1 MAFWRPR
8 SILNL
13 RMHNDFPSLALHC
26 LGPPS
31 VRVDGR
37 EAPPDVLWRKHVAL
51 LTYLALSPD
60 GTRSRSHLLGLL
72 WPESPDDKARRSLNE
87 AVRRLRSAL
96 GTERLRTRGDTL
108 QLNASELEVDVRQF
122 EALRAEG
129 QLRALELLR
138 GEFLE
143 GFHVDDARGFEDWM
157 EVQRAQIRQAATG
170 LLVARAEE
178 QLAVNRCVEARALA
192 RRALA
197 LDPFSEPALAM
208 GMRSAALEGDSIGA
222 LALYHEVA
230 ERLARE
236 VGEKPSGALSAL
248 AARIRAGTWQRAGTR
263 QSDLDRPLI
272 GRREVHAQLFAPL
285 DRHPLKGPVC
295 LVIAGDSGSGRTRLL
310 TACAERLA
318 LAGATVATARL
329 LESDHDASWST
340 LRALMRG
347 GLQHAPGLTGTDHLG
362 LRVLAGLVPELAERV
377 PPLETH
383 DVAQVSD
390 ALASCVDAVA
400 QENPLAVLIDDAQWA
415 DGSTL
420 AALRA
425 VWSRDQSA
433 AVVLVLTIERGA
445 ELSAELRAL
454 VGSVGREIPG
464 AVTRLEPLTYDDI
477 AALTETAAPWCAGKE
492 ERERLAR
499 RVAQESGGNPFLAVT
514 LLHELGQTT
523 SLRQGLVEWPPAG
536 GTLDSSLP
544 IAVSEVMRSAV
555 AARVARLDEDS
566 TAVLRAASIAGDVLD
581 PAVLTE
587 VSGLL
592 RTRVDAALDR
602 LERERFVVFD
612 GGRYRFTGRLIS
624 AVIERECMQAGGR
637 RRLRERYIAAL
648 ASRDD
653 IDSHLLRAGLLASE
667 RAPEAFEAA
676 LRVAERALAL
686 GAQRTASSAIRTAA
700 RAAGA
705 DPERLGLLEEL
716 RRRASPAKVVA
727 Q

>member
-1 MAFWRPR
+1 MPKV
-8 SILNL
+8 
-13 RMHNDFPSLALHC
+13 FPSLALHC

-37 EAPPDVLWRKHVAL
+37 EAPPDVLWRKHLAL

-72 WPESPDDKARRSLNE
+72 WAESSEDKARRSLNE

-96 GTERLRTRGDTL
+96 GAERLLTRGDAL
-108 QLNASELEVDVRQF
+108 QLTASELEVDVRQF
-122 EALRAEG
+122 ETLRAEG

-143 GFHVDDARGFEDWM
+143 GFHVDDAPLFEDWM
-157 EVQRAQIRQAATG
+157 EAQRAQIRDAATG

-178 QLAVNRCVEARALA
+178 QLAVNRYVEARALA

-197 LDPFSEPALAM
+197 LDPFSEPALAV
-208 GMRSAALEGDSIGA
+208 GMRSAALEGDSTGA
-222 LALYHEVA
+222 LALYHDVA

-236 VGEKPSGALSAL
+236 IGETPSSALSAL
-248 AARIRAGTWQRAGTR
+248 AARIRAGTWQRPGTR
-263 QSDLDRPLI
+263 HSELEPPLI
-272 GRREVHAQLFAPL
+272 GRREAHAQLFAPL
-285 DRHPLKGPVC
+285 DRHQREGPAC
-295 LVIAGDSGSGRTRLL
+295 LVIVGDPGSGRTRLL
-310 TACAERLA
+310 ATCGERLA
-318 LAGATVATARL
+318 LAGATVATAGL
-329 LESDHDASWST
+329 LESDHDAPWST

-347 GLQHAPGLTGTDHLG
+347 GLQHAPGLTGTDHVG

-390 ALASCVDAVA
+390 ALASCVGAVA
-400 QENPLAVLIDDAQWA
+400 AENPLAVLIDDAQWA

-425 VWSRDQSA
+425 VWSREQRA
-433 AVVLVLTIERGA
+433 ALVLVLTLEHG

-464 AVTRLEPLTYDDI
+464 AVVRLEPLTHEDI
-477 AALTETAAPWCAGKE
+477 AALTETTAPWCAGKE

-536 GTLDSSLP
+536 GTLDTSLP
-544 IAVSEVMRSAV
+544 IAVSEVVRSAV

-566 TAVLRAASIAGDVLD
+566 TAVLRAASIAGEVVD
-581 PAVLTE
+581 PLVLTE

-592 RTRVDAALDR
+592 PSRVEAALDR

-612 GGRYRFTGRLIS
+612 GGRYRFTGRLIP
-624 AVIERECMQAGGR
+624 AVIESECMQAGGR

-653 IDSHLLRAGLLASE
+653 IDSQLLRAGLLASE

-676 LRVAERALAL
+676 VRVAERALAL

-700 RAAGA
+700 RATGA
-705 DPERLGLLEEL
+705 DAERLSLLEGL
-716 RRRASPAKVVA
+716 RRRASDGVVA

>member
-1 MAFWRPR
+1 MSNA
-8 SILNL
+8 
-13 RMHNDFPSLALHC
+13 FPSLALHC

-37 EAPPDVLWRKHVAL
+37 EAPPDVLWRKHLAL

-72 WPESPDDKARRSLNE
+72 WPESPEDKARRSLNE

-96 GTERLRTRGDTL
+96 GTERLLTRGDAL
-108 QLNASELEVDVRQF
+108 QLNAAELDVDVRQF
-122 EALRAEG
+122 ETLRAEG

-143 GFHVDDARGFEDWM
+143 GFHVDDAPVFEDWM
-157 EVQRAQIRQAATG
+157 DAQRAQIRQAATG

-178 QLAVNRCVEARALA
+178 QLAVNRYVEARALA
-192 RRALA
+192 RRALTF
-197 LDPFSEPALAM
+197 DPFSEPALAL
-208 GMRSAALEGDSIGA
+208 GMRSAALEGDSTGA
-222 LALYHEVA
+222 LALYHDVT
-230 ERLARE
+230 ERVARE
-236 VGEKPSGALSAL
+236 IGETPSSVLSAL
-248 AARIRAGTWQRAGTR
+248 AARIRAGSWRHPGTR
-263 QSDLDRPLI
+263 HADLEPPLI

-347 GLQHAPGLTGTDHLG
+347 GLQHAPGLTGTDHVG
-362 LRVLAGLVPELAERV
+362 LRVLAGIVPELAERIA
-377 PPLETH
+377 PLETR

-390 ALASCVDAVA
+390 ALASCIAAVA
-400 QENPLAVLIDDAQWA
+400 EDDPLAVLIDDAQWA

-420 AALRA
+420 AALRV
-425 VWSRDQSA
+425 VWSREQRA
-433 AVVLVLTIERGA
+433 ALVLVLTLEHGA

-464 AVTRLEPLTYDDI
+464 AVVRLEPLTQDDF
-477 AALTETAAPWCAGKE
+477 AALTETMAPWCAGKE

-514 LLHELGQTT
+514 LLHDLGQTN

-536 GTLDSSLP
+536 GTLDTSLP
-544 IAVSEVMRSAV
+544 IAVSEVVRSAV

-581 PAVLTE
+581 PLVLTE

-592 RTRVDAALDR
+592 GTRVDAALDR

-612 GGRYRFTGRLIS
+612 GGRYRFTGRLIA
-624 AVIERECMQAGGR
+624 AVIESECMQAGGR

-653 IDSHLLRAGLLASE
+653 IDSQLLRAALLASE

-676 LRVAERALAL
+676 ARVAERALAL

-705 DPERLGLLEEL
+705 DFDRLRVLEAL
-716 RRRASPAKVVA
+716 RRRASAEVVA

>member
-1 MAFWRPR
+1 MPNA
-8 SILNL
+8 
-13 RMHNDFPSLALHC
+13 FPSLALHC

-37 EAPPDVLWRKHVAL
+37 EAPPDVLWRKHLAL

-72 WPESPDDKARRSLNE
+72 WPESPEDKARRSLNE

-96 GTERLRTRGDTL
+96 GTARLLTRGDAL
-108 QLNASELEVDVRQF
+108 QLNAGALDVDVRQF
-122 EALRAEG
+122 HTLRAEG

-143 GFHVDDARGFEDWM
+143 GFHVDDAPVFEDWM
-157 EVQRAQIRQAATG
+157 DAQRAQIRQGATG
-170 LLVARAEE
+170 LLVARGEE
-178 QLAVNRCVEARALA
+178 QLAVNRYVEARALA

-197 LDPFSEPALAM
+197 FDAFSEPALAL
-208 GMRSAALEGDSIGA
+208 GMRSAALEGDSTGA
-222 LALYHEVA
+222 LALYHDAA
-230 ERLARE
+230 ERVARE
-236 VGEKPSGALSAL
+236 IGESPSGALSAL
-248 AARIRAGTWQRAGTR
+248 AARIRAGTWRRSGTR
-263 QSDLDRPLI
+263 HSDIEPPLI
-272 GRREVHAQLFAPL
+272 GRRGAHAELFARL
-285 DRHPLKGPVC
+285 DRYPREGPAC
-295 LVIAGDSGSGRTRLL
+295 LVIVGDPGSGRTRLL
-310 TACAERLA
+310 AACTERLA
-318 LAGATVATARL
+318 LAGATVAIARL
-329 LESDHDASWST
+329 LESDHDAPWST

-347 GLQHAPGLTGTDHLG
+347 GLQLAPGLTGTDPVG
-362 LRVLAGLVPELAERV
+362 LRILAGLVPELAERV
-377 PPLETH
+377 VPLETQ

-400 QENPLAVLIDDAQWA
+400 QENPLAVLVDDAQWA

-425 VWSRDQSA
+425 VWSREQSS
-433 AVVLVLTIERGA
+433 AVVLVLTLERGA
-445 ELSAELRAL
+445 ELSVELRAL

-464 AVTRLEPLTYDDI
+464 VVARLEPLTHDDI
-477 AALTETAAPWCAGKE
+477 AALTEAAAPWCAGKE
-492 ERERLAR
+492 ERGRLAR

-544 IAVSEVMRSAV
+544 IAVSDVVRSAV

-566 TAVLRAASIAGDVLD
+566 TAVLRAASIAGDMLD

-602 LERERFVVFD
+602 LERERFVVFE

-624 AVIERECMQAGGR
+624 AVIESECMQAGGR

-648 ASRDD
+648 APRDD
-653 IDSHLLRAGLLASE
+653 IDSQLLRAGLLASE

-676 LRVAERALAL
+676 VRVAEQALAL

-705 DPERLGLLEEL
+705 DAERLGRLEAL
-716 RRRASPAKVVA
+716 RRRSSAGVVA

>member
-1 MAFWRPR
+1 MSNA
-8 SILNL
+8 
-13 RMHNDFPSLALHC
+13 FPSLALHC
-26 LGPPS
+26 LGPPA

-72 WPESPDDKARRSLNE
+72 WPESPEDKARRSLNE

-96 GTERLRTRGDTL
+96 GTERLLTRGDAL
-108 QLNASELEVDVRQF
+108 QLNAAELDVDVRQF
-122 EALRAEG
+122 ETLRAEG

-143 GFHVDDARGFEDWM
+143 GFHVDDAPVFEDWM
-157 EVQRAQIRQAATG
+157 DAQRAQIRQAATG

-178 QLAVNRCVEARALA
+178 QLAVNRYVEARALA
-192 RRALA
+192 RRALTF
-197 LDPFSEPALAM
+197 DPFSEPALAL
-208 GMRSAALEGDSIGA
+208 GMRSAALEGDSTGA
-222 LALYHEVA
+222 LALYHDVT
-230 ERLARE
+230 ERVARE
-236 VGEKPSGALSAL
+236 IGETPSSVLSAL
-248 AARIRAGTWQRAGTR
+248 AARIRAGSWRHPGTR
-263 QSDLDRPLI
+263 HADLEPPLI

-347 GLQHAPGLTGTDHLG
+347 GLQHAPGLTGTDHVG
-362 LRVLAGLVPELAERV
+362 LRVLAGIVPEFAERIA
-377 PPLETH
+377 PLETR

-390 ALASCVDAVA
+390 ALASCIAAVA
-400 QENPLAVLIDDAQWA
+400 EDDPLAVLIDDAQWA

-420 AALRA
+420 AALRV
-425 VWSRDQSA
+425 VWSREQRA
-433 AVVLVLTIERGA
+433 ALVLVLTLEHGA

-464 AVTRLEPLTYDDI
+464 AVVRLEPLTQDDF
-477 AALTETAAPWCAGKE
+477 AALTETMAPWCAGKE

-514 LLHELGQTT
+514 LLHDLGQTN

-536 GTLDSSLP
+536 GTLDTSLP
-544 IAVSEVMRSAV
+544 IAVSEVVRSAV

-581 PAVLTE
+581 PLVLTE

-592 RTRVDAALDR
+592 GTRVDAALDR

-612 GGRYRFTGRLIS
+612 GGRYRFTGRLIA
-624 AVIERECMQAGGR
+624 AVIESECMQAGGR

-653 IDSHLLRAGLLASE
+653 IDSQLLRAALLASE

-676 LRVAERALAL
+676 ARVAERALAL

-705 DPERLGLLEEL
+705 DFDRLRVLEAL
-716 RRRASPAKVVA
+716 RRRASAEVVA

>member
-13 RMHNDFPSLALHC
+13 RMPNALPSLTLHC

-51 LTYLALSPD
+51 LTYLALSPN
-60 GTRSRSHLLGLL
+60 GTRSRSHLVGLL
-72 WPESPDDKARRSLNE
+72 WPESLQDKARRSLNE
-87 AVRRLRSAL
+87 AIRRLRSAL
-96 GTERLRTRGDTL
+96 GTERLLTRGDAL
-108 QLNASELEVDVRQF
+108 QLNASELEVDIQHF
-122 EALRAEG
+122 ETLRAEG

-143 GFHVDDARGFEDWM
+143 GFHVDDAPVFEDWM
-157 EVQRAQIRQAATG
+157 GAQRAQIREAATG

-178 QLAVNRCVEARALA
+178 QLAVNRYVEARALA

-197 LDPFSEPALAM
+197 LDPFSEPARAL
-208 GMRSAALEGDSIGA
+208 GMRSAALEGDSTGA
-222 LALYHEVA
+222 LALYHDIA
-230 ERLARE
+230 ERVARE
-236 VGEKPSGALSAL
+236 IGETPSAALSAL
-248 AARIRAGTWQRAGTR
+248 AARIRAGSWQRPGTR
-263 QSDLDRPLI
+263 HSDLEPPLI
-272 GRREVHAQLFAPL
+272 GRREAHAQLFARL
-285 DRHPLKGPVC
+285 DRYPREGPAC
-295 LVIAGDSGSGRTRLL
+295 LVIVGDPGSGRTRLL
-310 TACAERLA
+310 AACTERLA

-329 LESDHDASWST
+329 LESDHDAPWST
-340 LRALMRG
+340 LRTLMRG
-347 GLQHAPGLTGTDHLG
+347 GLQLAPGLTGTDHVG
-362 LRVLAGLVPELAERV
+362 LRVLAGIVPELAERV
-377 PPLETH
+377 APLETH

-390 ALASCVDAVA
+390 ALASCVGAVA
-400 QENPLAVLIDDAQWA
+400 AENPLAVLIDDAQWA

-425 VWSRDQSA
+425 VWSRDQSFA
-433 AVVLVLTIERGA
+433 LVLVLTIEHGA
-445 ELSAELRAL
+445 ELSVDLRAL

-464 AVTRLEPLTYDDI
+464 AVVRLEPLTQEDI
-477 AALTETAAPWCAGKE
+477 AALTETTAPWCTGKE
-492 ERERLAR
+492 ERDRLAR

-544 IAVSEVMRSAV
+544 IAVSEVVRSAV

-581 PAVLTE
+581 PLVLTE

-592 RTRVDAALDR
+592 GPRVDAALDR
-602 LERERFVVFD
+602 LERERLVVFD
-612 GGRYRFTGRLIS
+612 GGRYRFTGRLIA
-624 AVIERECMQAGGR
+624 AVIERECMQVGGR

-653 IDSHLLRAGLLASE
+653 IDSQLLRAGLLVSE
-667 RAPEAFEAA
+667 RAPEGFDTAV
-676 LRVAERALAL
+676 RVAERALAL
-686 GAQRTASSAIRTAA
+686 GAQRTASSAIRTAE

-705 DPERLGLLEEL
+705 DAERVSLLEAL
-716 RRRASPAKVVA
+716 RRRASAGVVA

>member
-1 MAFWRPR
+1 MPNA
-8 SILNL
+8 
-13 RMHNDFPSLALHC
+13 FPSLALHC

-31 VRVDGR
+31 ARVDGR

-60 GTRSRSHLLGLL
+60 GTRSRTHLLGLL
-72 WPESPDDKARRSLNE
+72 WPESPEEKARRSLNE
-87 AVRRLRSAL
+87 AIRRLRSAL
-96 GTERLRTRGDTL
+96 GAERLLTRGDAL
-108 QLNASELEVDVRQF
+108 QLNASELEVDVLQF
-122 EALRAEG
+122 ETLRAEG
-129 QLRALELLR
+129 QLRALDLLR

-143 GFHVDDARGFEDWM
+143 GFHVVDAPVFEDWM
-157 EVQRAQIRQAATG
+157 DAHRAQIRQEATG

-178 QLAVNRCVEARALA
+178 QLAVNRYVEARALA

-197 LDPFSEPALAM
+197 LDPFSEPALAL
-208 GMRSAALEGDSIGA
+208 GMRSAALEGDSTGA

-230 ERLARE
+230 ERVTRE
-236 VGEKPSGALSAL
+236 IGETPSGALSAL
-248 AARIRAGTWQRAGTR
+248 AARIRAGSWQRADTR
-263 QSDLDRPLI
+263 HSDLEPPLI
-272 GRREVHAQLFAPL
+272 GRREVHAQLFARL
-285 DRHPLKGPVC
+285 DRYPRGGLVC
-295 LVIAGDSGSGRTRLL
+295 LAIVGDAGSGRTRLL
-310 TACAERLA
+310 GACAERLA

-329 LESDHDASWST
+329 LEGDSDAPWST

-347 GLQHAPGLTGTDHLG
+347 GLQHAPGLTGTDHVG

-377 PPLETH
+377 APLDTN

-390 ALASCVDAVA
+390 ALASCVGAVA
-400 QENPLAVLIDDAQWA
+400 AENPLALLIDDAQWA

-420 AALRA
+420 AALRV
-425 VWSRDQSA
+425 VWSREQRA
-433 AVVLVLTIERGA
+433 PLALVLTVEHGV
-445 ELSAELRAL
+445 ELSVELRAL

-464 AVTRLEPLTYDDI
+464 AVVRLEPFTPDDI
-477 AALTETAAPWCAGKE
+477 AALTETTAPWCAGKE

-514 LLHELGQTT
+514 LLRELGQTT
-523 SLRQGLVEWPPAG
+523 ALRQGLVEWPPPG

-544 IAVSEVMRSAV
+544 IAVSEVVRSAV

-566 TAVLRAASIAGDVLD
+566 TAVLRAASIAGDVLE
-581 PAVLTE
+581 PLVLAE
-587 VSGLL
+587 VSGLVGA
-592 RTRVDAALDR
+592 RVDAALDR

-612 GGRYRFTGRLIS
+612 GGRYRFTGRLI
-624 AVIERECMQAGGR
+624 ATVIESECMQAGGR

-648 ASRDD
+648 APRDD
-653 IDSHLLRAGLLASE
+653 IDSQLLRARLLATE

-676 LRVAERALAL
+676 VRVAERALAL
-686 GAQRTASSAIRTAA
+686 GAQRTASSAIRTAE

-705 DPERLGLLEEL
+705 AAERLGLLDGL
-716 RRRASPAKVVA
+716 RRRASAGVVA

>member
-1 MAFWRPR
+1 
-8 SILNL
+8 
-13 RMHNDFPSLALHC
+13 
-26 LGPPS
+26 
-31 VRVDGR
+31 
-37 EAPPDVLWRKHVAL
+37 VLWRKHVAL
-51 LTYLALSPD
+51 LTYLALSPN
-60 GTRSRSHLLGLL
+60 GTRSRSHLVGLL
-72 WPESPDDKARRSLNE
+72 WPESLQDKARRSLNE
-87 AVRRLRSAL
+87 AIRRLRSAL
-96 GTERLRTRGDTL
+96 GTERLLTRGDAL
-108 QLNASELEVDVRQF
+108 QLNASELEVDIQHF
-122 EALRAEG
+122 ETLRVEG

-143 GFHVDDARGFEDWM
+143 GFHVDDAPVFEDWM
-157 EVQRAQIRQAATG
+157 GAQRAQIREAATG

-178 QLAVNRCVEARALA
+178 QLAVNRYVEARALA

-197 LDPFSEPALAM
+197 LDPFSEPARAL

-222 LALYHEVA
+222 LALYHDIA
-230 ERLARE
+230 ERVARE
-236 VGEKPSGALSAL
+236 IGETPSAALSAL
-248 AARIRAGTWQRAGTR
+248 AARIRAGSWQRPGTR
-263 QSDLDRPLI
+263 HSDLEPPLI
-272 GRREVHAQLFAPL
+272 GRREAHAQLFARL
-285 DRHPLKGPVC
+285 DRYPREGPAC
-295 LVIAGDSGSGRTRLL
+295 LVIVGDPGSGRTRLL
-310 TACAERLA
+310 AACTERLA

-329 LESDHDASWST
+329 LESDHDAPWST
-340 LRALMRG
+340 LRTLMRG
-347 GLQHAPGLTGTDHLG
+347 GLQLAPGLTGTDHVG
-362 LRVLAGLVPELAERV
+362 LRVLAGIVPELAERV
-377 PPLETH
+377 APLETH

-390 ALASCVDAVA
+390 ALASCVGAVA
-400 QENPLAVLIDDAQWA
+400 AENPLAVLIDDAQWA

-425 VWSRDQSA
+425 VSSRDQRFAS
-433 AVVLVLTIERGA
+433 VLVLTIEHGA
-445 ELSAELRAL
+445 ELSVDLRAL

-464 AVTRLEPLTYDDI
+464 AVVRLEPLTQEDI
-477 AALTETAAPWCAGKE
+477 AALTETTAPWCTGKE
-492 ERERLAR
+492 ERDRLAR

-544 IAVSEVMRSAV
+544 IAVSDVVRSAV

-581 PAVLTE
+581 PLVLTE

-592 RTRVDAALDR
+592 GPRVDAALDR

-612 GGRYRFTGRLIS
+612 GGRYRFTGRLIA
-624 AVIERECMQAGGR
+624 AVIERECMQVGGR

-653 IDSHLLRAGLLASE
+653 IDSQLLRAGLLVSE
-667 RAPEAFEAA
+667 RAPEGFDTAV
-676 LRVAERALAL
+676 RVAERALAL
-686 GAQRTASSAIRTAA
+686 GAQRTASSAIRTAE

-705 DPERLGLLEEL
+705 DAERVSLLEAL
-716 RRRASPAKVVA
+716 RRRASAGVVA